1 MLEVN
6 PETVCFLI
14 LKAHQY
20 DVKLAPEV
28 SDSDSSAPPL
38 DEDALD
44 ALEEHEDDPVADDPV
59 YEEMKSF
66 IDDMNDDAQVDL
78 VALMWLGRDSAS
90 ADDWEQV
97 RAEAAEAHNEHSAE
111 YLLGTP
117 LLADYLSEGLAC
129 LGYNCEDYEG

>member
-20 DVKLAPEV
+20 DVDSERSASDAPN
-28 SDSDSSAPPL
+28 PL
-38 DEDALD
+38 DDE
-44 ALEEHEDDPVADDPV
+44 ALEELDARAEDTVAENPV

-66 IDDMNDDAQVDL
+66 IDDMNEDEQVDV
-78 VALMWLGRDSAS
+78 VALMWLGRDGGSAN
-90 ADDWEQV
+90 DWLQV
-97 RAEAAEAHNEHSAE
+97 RAEAARAHNEHSAE

-117 LLADYLSEGLAC
+117 LLADYLSEGLNC
-129 LGYNCEDYEG
+129 LGYDCEDYRG